1 MVYELELSQTAKK
14 NLDSLQKDI
23 GIRILKKLR
32 EITTDPNKYIK
43 SLAGS
48 ELFSLRIGDYRAL
61 VIISS
66 NKIFVVKIG
75 YRKDI
80 YDF

>member
-1 MVYELELSQTAKK
+1 MAYELELSQTAKK

-32 EITTDPNKYIK
+32 ETTINPYRYVK
-43 SLAGS
+43 SMAGS
-48 ELFSLRIGDYRAL
+48 ELFSLRVGDYRAL
-61 VIISS
+61 MIISN

-75 YRKDI
+75 HRKDV
-80 YDF
+80 YEF